1 MALREGDGVQEAY
14 PVRTALVTGSSRG
27 IGLEI
32 AKELNRTGYKVIT
45 VGRSGGTYKFDLMPK
60 GAPEEFVKKLP
71 EVSVLIHVIGGSQ
84 GVIDT
89 WAPSSDWQ
97 KVWRLNLGIAHDL
110 NRLLIPGMRY
120 RKWGRVIFISSSAP
134 RLKIGYAPYCSAKG
148 ALDAYVGVVSKEI
161 SKDGVIMAAVAPG
174 TVYTEGRYFSTLKG
188 REKKDFLSH
197 YLPIGRLAQASE
209 IAKVVAFLASDDAS
223 YMAGAIVP
231 VDGGAR

>member
-1 MALREGDGVQEAY
+1 M
-14 PVRTALVTGSSRG
+14 RTALVTGSSRG

-32 AKELNRTGYKVIT
+32 ARELNRTGYKVIT

-71 EVSVLIHVIGGSQ
+71 EVHVLIHVIGGSQ
-84 GVIDT
+84 GVTGT
-89 WAPSSDWQ
+89 WAHSSDWQ

-110 NRLLIPGMRY
+110 NRLLIPAMVKQR
-120 RKWGRVIFISSSAP
+120 WGRVIFISSTAP

-148 ALDAYVGVVSKEI
+148 ALDAYVGIVSKEI
-161 SKDGVIMAAVAPG
+161 AKDGVIMCAVAPG

-209 IAKVVAFLASDDAS
+209 IAKVVRFLASEDAS
-223 YMAGAIVP
+223 YMAGSIVS